1 MEYYIYITN
10 NCNMNCAYCSVL
22 FDTEKYGI
30 PLMPNYDFE
39 DLEGFITNTQKK
51 LNDNCADIYF
61 FGGEPT
67 VDYKCILKLIE
78 TMEKKHDYKINYI
91 MHTNGLLI
99 PQAPKEV
106 IQKIN
111 LTILSFNYEL
121 IFKNS
126 QMTEYFGKMVKT
138 IKHIKSISNIPIIGR
153 ITVSAKTDLFPECCL
168 IGNFVDYVYWQ
179 IDNCAQMQNY
189 EDYKKQYKYNID
201 LLFDYWIEYLKKG
214 VFLRFVPFI
223 SVVKH
228 SIIDIEN
235 PTKYYCGY
243 GSSMIYVQTNGK
255 CYACC
260 DNVATDSHYLGDIFS
275 GIKFPDINL
284 EKTVCNGCTYIK
296 LCGGRCGRMH
306 KDFTQERIQQY
317 CELNKYMFDKIIN
330 NLSEIKKL
338 IDLYP
343 NYKGVIMDPMI
354 SYTEYTS

>member
-1 MEYYIYITN
+1 M
-10 NCNMNCAYCSVL
+10 
-22 FDTEKYGI
+22 
-30 PLMPNYDFE
+30 
-39 DLEGFITNTQKK
+39 
-51 LNDNCADIYF
+51 
-61 FGGEPT
+61 
-67 VDYKCILKLIE
+67 
-78 TMEKKHDYKINYI
+78 
-91 MHTNGLLI
+91 
-99 PQAPKEV
+99 
-106 IQKIN
+106 
-111 LTILSFNYEL
+111 
-121 IFKNS
+121 
-126 QMTEYFGKMVKT
+126 
-138 IKHIKSISNIPIIGR
+138 
-153 ITVSAKTDLFPECCL
+153 
-168 IGNFVDYVYWQ
+168 
-179 IDNCAQMQNY
+179 
-189 EDYKKQYKYNID
+189 
-201 LLFDYWIEYLKKG
+201 
-214 VFLRFVPFI
+214 FLRFVPFI
-223 SVVKH
+223 SAVKH
-228 SIIDIEN
+228 SIIEIES

-306 KDFTQERIQQY
+306 KDFTQDRIQQY